1 VESADG
7 LRPAG
12 GHRATAEECRS
23 VSWQEMPMV
32 YDRRS
37 AIGPLDI
44 RGMPMVYDRPE
55 AIGQQLILQQQPPLS
70 ITQPQDLLKYT

>member
-1 VESADG
+1 
-7 LRPAG
+7 
-12 GHRATAEECRS
+12 
-23 VSWQEMPMV
+23 MPMV